1 MTSFSCPLPGRDAS
15 KVVFPNL
22 APASSVVAAYP
33 LGLCPATA
41 ASPDLSYSGPYGHLL
56 PYSYT
61 GPATSGDSYLPCQQ
75 PMAPSQPFRGPAEHS
90 QEAEA
95 ESEKPWLSPEQHLQT
110 PTRKLRKPRTI
121 YSSLQLQHL
130 NQHFQHTQYLA
141 LPERAQLAAQLGL
154 TQTQVKIWFQ
164 NKRSKYK
171 KLLKQN
177 CGGLERD
184 FPSRLPSLAPCSPR
198 LPSLWDL
205 PKAGTLTTGGSGNS
219 FGAWYQRHSPNV
231 LASSQMM

>member
-1 MTSFSCPLPGRDAS
+1 LDLTCGGRWLWELIRSNARGWAREFAEEAYGVRGHDLSPLAPALAAMTSFSCPLPGRDAS

-56 PYSYT
+56 PHSYT

-95 ESEKPWLSPEQHLQT
+95 GKSCP
-110 PTRKLRKPRTI
+110 
-121 YSSLQLQHL
+121 
-130 NQHFQHTQYLA
+130 
-141 LPERAQLAAQLGL
+141 
-154 TQTQVKIWFQ
+154 
-164 NKRSKYK
+164 
-171 KLLKQN
+171 
-177 CGGLERD
+177 
-184 FPSRLPSLAPCSPR
+184 
-198 LPSLWDL
+198 
-205 PKAGTLTTGGSGNS
+205 GGSS
-219 FGAWYQRHSPNV
+219 HLWSPAPV
-231 LASSQMM
+231 HP